1 MPDVRRRALRLVLTA
16 TTLGATALGA
26 LLLVAPPAGAELSGT
41 RPAAGQT
48 ADTAPTPRRLS
59 ASGTAFWANLG
70 VEQLAH
76 PGSAARQARLVLGV
90 MRSAHASIGLL
101 AESNGRELRALRRAS
116 HGGLGVVPGR
126 QRGETN
132 AVAYDTRAYRLE
144 RVVRLRSFGYRGRS
158 VPVAIAVLRDRA
170 TGARIGAL
178 AVHHP
183 ASNTDRGVQ
192 GRWQRASW
200 RRELLALRRL
210 RSAYGGRIS
219 TFLGGDF
226 NERATCR
233 LVART
238 GLVSPVGTVSSCPT
252 ARTRIDQLFADPSAG
267 FSDYRMIRG
276 GVVRRATDH
285 AGMYATAF
293 ELSQPA

>member
-1 MPDVRRRALRLVLTA
+1 MKGHRVTSPGRRLLTA
-16 TTLGATALGA
+16 TLLAA
-26 LLLVAPPAGAELSGT
+26 LLLVARPAGAELSDA

-48 ADTAPTPRRLS
+48 ADMAVTPTRLS
-59 ASGTAFWANLG
+59 ASGTAFWANVG
-70 VEQLAH
+70 VEHLAH
-76 PGSAARQARLVLGV
+76 AGSAARQARLVLGV

-101 AESNGRELRALRRAS
+101 AESNGRQVRALRRAS

-126 QRGETN
+126 QTGETN
-132 AVAYDTRAYRLE
+132 AVVYDAHVYRLE
-144 RVVRLRSFGYRGRS
+144 RVVRLRSFGYRGRP
-158 VPVAIAVLRDRA
+158 VPVAVAVLRDRA
-170 TGARIGAL
+170 SGVRIGAL

-183 ASNTDRGVQ
+183 ASNTRRGAQ
-192 GRWQRASW
+192 GRWQQASW
-200 RRELLALRRL
+200 RRELGALGRL

-226 NERATCR
+226 NQRATCR

-238 GLVSPVGTVSSCPT
+238 GMVSPVGTVASCPT
-252 ARTRIDQLFADPSAG
+252 ARTRIDQLFADPSVT

-276 GVVRRATDH
+276 GAARRATDH
-285 AGMYATAF
+285 AGMYATGF